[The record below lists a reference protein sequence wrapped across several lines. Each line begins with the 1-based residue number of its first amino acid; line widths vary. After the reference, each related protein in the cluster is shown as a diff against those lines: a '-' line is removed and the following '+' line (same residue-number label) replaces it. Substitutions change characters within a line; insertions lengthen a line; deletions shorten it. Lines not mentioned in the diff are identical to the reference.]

1 MLIYTFSP
9 FKEAETEGDDDCS
22 ISRFPQKKKFFSR
35 ILILSVFGNTKIAS
49 STVSENFNA
58 AKLTHFFFGG
68 GGKCF
73 KLPDS
78 GPVWPD

>member
-49 STVSENFNA
+49 STVSRLGDISPLWQIYDA
-58 AKLTHFFFGG
+58 FFG
-68 GGKCF
+68 KISN
-73 KLPDS
+73 LL
-78 GPVWPD
+78 WQI

>member
-35 ILILSVFGNTKIAS
+35 ILIFYE
-49 STVSENFNA
+49 TVNKHYYIYMLQKETS
-58 AKLTHFFFGG
+58 
-68 GGKCF
+68 
-73 KLPDS
+73 
-78 GPVWPD
+78 